1 MSGGG
6 GGGGNAWKY
15 LFGIGAVVAITAM
28 ALEPHYG
35 HSGIGIP
42 VMLVVGGLMLLFGS
56 CEALIL
62 SVDGLGGR
70 LKWNPFFA
78 GTMAGLASNLPE
90 IIMIGFVV
98 AKNPRVAFVVTC
110 LTLHVN
116 ALVFGLY
123 TALLPKDESG
133 HARMPKAIVE
143 IGTDL
148 VACAAGLFLALGSL
162 MVTMKLFATGKHSGE
177 GLGMLDLTVIGGAL
191 LVVLVVSIVEMA
203 RRFSQEEA
211 GERPEND
218 TPEPPASWGRILG
231 FGLLGTVGSMI
242 GGDAVGEFAE
252 ALVHGLQTQGW
263 SEMIGAIIISL
274 FSGIAS
280 YLLLA
285 SAHVKKKYDVALST
299 VTGAVTEMPFLVLP
313 ATFLMMAG
321 FARFGIIPRLPNGAV
336 LAIDLETTSVLLF
349 GFPTLLVLWKSIA
362 DDGKIS
368 PMETAVMVVLFG
380 LVIYFLAA
388 HG

>member
-6 GGGGNAWKY
+6 GGGGHLWKY
-15 LFGIGAVVAITAM
+15 LYGIGAVVALGAM
-28 ALEPHYG
+28 VLG
-35 HSGIGIP
+35 HQIGHGGLLVP
-42 VMLVVGGLMLLFGS
+42 MLLVAGGLMLIFGS
-56 CEALIL
+56 CEAMIL
-62 SVDGLGGR
+62 SVDGLGGK

-116 ALVFGLY
+116 ALVFGIY

-133 HARMPKAIVE
+133 HARMPQAIVE

-148 VACAAGLFLALGSL
+148 VSCAAGIFLALGSV
-162 MVTMKLFATGKHSGE
+162 MVTMRLFATGKHGGE
-177 GLGMLDLTVIGGAL
+177 GLGVLDLTVIGVGL
-191 LVVLVVSIVEMA
+191 FIIMVISIAQMA
-203 RRFSQEEA
+203 QRFA
-211 GERPEND
+211 GEEEGEAKAPVS
-218 TPEPPASWGRILG
+218 PPASWGRILG
-231 FGLLGTVGSMI
+231 FGLLGTVGSMV

-252 ALVHGLQTQGW
+252 ALVHGLHTRGW

-313 ATFLMMAG
+313 STFLMMAA
-321 FARFGIIPRLPNGAV
+321 FAHFGIIPKLPSGSV
-336 LAIDLETTSVLLF
+336 LAIDLETTSVLLL
-349 GFPTLLVLWKSIA
+349 GFPILLVLWKSIA

-368 PMETAVMVVLFG
+368 PMETAVMIVLFG

>member
-1 MSGGG
+1 MSGGAS
-6 GGGGNAWKY
+6 GGNTWKY
-15 LFGIGAVVAITAM
+15 LFGIGAAVAITAM
-28 ALEPHYG
+28 ALEPHVG
-35 HSGIGIP
+35 HGGILMP
-42 VMLVVGGLMLLFGS
+42 VLLVSGGLMLLFGS
-56 CEALIL
+56 CEAMIL

-98 AKNPRVAFVVTC
+98 AKEPRVAFVVTC

-116 ALVFGLY
+116 ALIFGIY
-123 TALLPKDESG
+123 TGLLPKDESG
-133 HARMPKAIVE
+133 HAKMPQAIVE

-148 VACAAGLFLALGSL
+148 VACAAGIFLALGSL
-162 MVTMKLFATGKHSGE
+162 MVTMKLFATGKHGGE
-177 GLGMLDLTVIGGAL
+177 GLGIADLTVIGVAL
-191 LVVLVVSIVEMA
+191 LVVMVVSVIQMA
-203 RRFSQEEA
+203 QRFASEEA
-211 GERPEND
+211 TEAP
-218 TPEPPASWGRILG
+218 PAVAPAIPASWARIIG
-231 FGLLGTVGSMI
+231 FGLLGTAGAMI

-252 ALVHGLQTQGW
+252 AVVHGLRARGW

-313 ATFLMMAG
+313 ATFLMMAA
-321 FARFGIIPRLPNGAV
+321 FAKFGIIPMLPNGSV

>member
-1 MSGGG
+1 
-6 GGGGNAWKY
+6 
-15 LFGIGAVVAITAM
+15 
-28 ALEPHYG
+28 
-35 HSGIGIP
+35 
-42 VMLVVGGLMLLFGS
+42 
-56 CEALIL
+56 
-62 SVDGLGGR
+62 
-70 LKWNPFFA
+70 
-78 GTMAGLASNLPE
+78 
-90 IIMIGFVV
+90 
-98 AKNPRVAFVVTC
+98 
-110 LTLHVN
+110 
-116 ALVFGLY
+116 
-123 TALLPKDESG
+123 
-133 HARMPKAIVE
+133 
-143 IGTDL
+143 
-148 VACAAGLFLALGSL
+148 
-162 MVTMKLFATGKHSGE
+162 
-177 GLGMLDLTVIGGAL
+177 
-191 LVVLVVSIVEMA
+191 
-203 RRFSQEEA
+203 
-211 GERPEND
+211 
-218 TPEPPASWGRILG
+218 
-231 FGLLGTVGSMI
+231 LGTVGSMI

>member
-6 GGGGNAWKY
+6 GGGGNLWKY
-15 LFGIGAVVAITAM
+15 LFGAGAVVSVSTMVWEHLHGHVDGILFPIGL
-28 ALEPHYG
+28 AL
-35 HSGIGIP
+35 
-42 VMLVVGGLMLLFGS
+42 GGLMLIFGS
-56 CEALIL
+56 CEAMIL

-78 GTMAGLASNLPE
+78 GTMAGLASNVPE

-98 AKNPRVAFVVTC
+98 AKEPRIAFVVTC

-123 TALLPKDESG
+123 SALMPKDDSG
-133 HARMPKAIVE
+133 HAPMPQAIIE

-148 VACAAGLFLALGSL
+148 VACAAGLFLVLGML
-162 MVTMKLFATGKHSGE
+162 MVTMKVFGTGKHAGE
-177 GLGMLDLTVIGGAL
+177 GLGIADLTVISVGL
-191 LVVLVVSIVEMA
+191 LIVMVVSIIQMA
-203 RRFSQEEA
+203 QRFSGAE
-211 GERPEND
+211 GGHGNGSV
-218 TPEPPASWGRILG
+218 ASPVGWGVILG
-231 FGLLGTVGSMI
+231 YGALGTAGSLVG
-242 GGDAVGEFAE
+242 GHAVGDFAE
-252 ALVHGLQTQGW
+252 ALVHGLQARGY
-263 SEMIGAIIISL
+263 SEMIGAIVISL

-280 YLLLA
+280 YLMIA
-285 SAHVKKKYDVALST
+285 NAHWQKKYDIALSN
-299 VTGAVTEMPFLVLP
+299 VCGAVTEMPFLVLP
-313 ATFLMMAG
+313 STFLLMAG
-321 FARFGIIPRLPNGAV
+321 FAKFGIIPMLPNGGV

-380 LVIYFLAA
+380 LVIYVLAA